1 MTSPG
6 VASELYLPKSYI
18 FERKNRAY
26 RDLAFMTR
34 QDSTLDYVYLPKGL
48 SSITV
53 TATGMKSG
61 FARVWIYGANGL
73 LEPTSDGVYL
83 SGVTQRVWSGQI
95 SNPGEGN
102 QGLWLKVQAW
112 NITNAGM
119 DNGSVAVQ
127 IVNFPP
133 ET

>member
-1 MTSPG
+1 MTSPD

-18 FERKNRAY
+18 FERKNKAY

-53 TATGMKSG
+53 TATGMKAG
-61 FARVWIYGANGL
+61 FVRVWIYGGNGL

-95 SNPGEGN
+95 SNPRSGN
-102 QGLWLKVQAW
+102 QGMWLKVQAW
-112 NITNAGM
+112 NITSTGM